1 MSGLPRVAVGTIQP
15 EADCQAILW
24 ALMEASRRLGL
35 QVQSFLSRA
44 CFPMYPGARVVT
56 GLTPRHLDS
65 WLMSPEICRDV
76 FVRGARSADLAVVDG
91 KYDPA
96 VGNADPGGRLEPLC
110 QWLNLPRLVV
120 LDVSRLGLG
129 RLPVRPEQADGLFL
143 DRVAGLGQSARLTT
157 DLEALW
163 GIPVLGSLEKLPAL
177 RAQLA
182 EVLPGDRPPVALCRL
197 LGDHFSRSWQPRR
210 FLQIAQRDELPK
222 TSAAARYRVP
232 SGGKLTLAVAY
243 DEAFNC
249 YFPDTLDLLELQGA
263 SVVDFSPL
271 RDESLPPDADVVLL
285 GCGHPERYASAL
297 SENHCMK
304 SALRSHLR
312 AGRRIY
318 GEGGGLAYLC
328 QQMETPEGPLRR
340 MVGILPAAA
349 RLKRPPISPE
359 PVEVTLAEPS
369 WLGDRGVRLRGYRN
383 PNWDLE
389 PVGRLAG
396 FVSEKGHRYDLA
408 GSFRAIGS
416 LLHLNFAAQPEFLAR
431 FFHPRV
437 ARPGVPDPWSATP

>member
-1 MSGLPRVAVGTIQP
+1 MSGLPRVAVGTIQR

-24 ALMEASRRLGL
+24 ALMEAFRRLRV

-44 CFPMYPGARVVT
+44 CFPMHPGASVVT

-65 WLMSPEICRDV
+65 WLMSPEMCRDV
-76 FVRGARSADLAVVDG
+76 FVRGARAADLAVVDG
-91 KYDPA
+91 KFDPA
-96 VGNADPGGRLEPLC
+96 VGSADSGGKLEPLC
-110 QWLNLPRLVV
+110 RWLNLPRLVV
-120 LDVSRLGLG
+120 LDVSRLGVG
-129 RLPVRPEQADGLFL
+129 RLPARPEQADGLFL
-143 DRVAGLGQSARLTT
+143 DRVADLGQSARLTT
-157 DLEALW
+157 DIEALW

-182 EVLPGDRPPVALCRL
+182 RVPRGDRPPLALCHP
-197 LGDHFSRSWQPRR
+197 LGDQFSRSWQPKRI
-210 FLQIAQRDELPK
+210 FQIAERDGPPK
-222 TSAAARYRVP
+222 TSDAPLHRGRA
-232 SGGKLTLAVAY
+232 GGKLTLAVAY

-263 SVVDFSPL
+263 AVVDFSPL
-271 RDESLPPDADVVLL
+271 RDESLPPEADVVYL
-285 GCGHPERYASAL
+285 GCGHPERSASAL

-304 SALRSHLR
+304 AALRSHLR

-328 QQMETPEGPLRR
+328 QQMETPGGQLSR

-349 RLKRPPISPE
+349 RLKRPPTSPE
-359 PVEVTLAEPS
+359 PVEVTLAQPS
-369 WLGDRGVRLRGYRN
+369 WLGDRGARLRGYRN

-396 FVSEKGHRYDLA
+396 FVSEENHRHDLV
-408 GSFRAIGS
+408 GSFQAIGS

-431 FFHPRV
+431 FFHPCL
-437 ARPGVPDPWSATP
+437 ARPGVPDPWNAAP